1 MKRLVRI
8 ALVALPLWTLAAAPA
23 YADVKTRDKATV
35 KFEGM
40 LGRMLNLFGG
50 KAAKEGVE
58 ERTAV
63 SKNRKATMNDST
75 GNIVDLSE
83 EKVYE
88 LDMKKK
94 TYTVTTFEELR
105 RRMREAEEKAKKEA
119 EKEQPGQK
127 PEPQKPTKEYEVDFD
142 VKDTG
147 QKKQAEKEEPSQ
159 KSEPQKPTKE
169 YEVDF
174 DVKDTGQKKQI
185 AGYDAHNTVVT
196 VTVREK
202 GKTLEEAGGIVMTN
216 DMWLGPVIPQ
226 MKEFADFDIR
236 YWKQLEGP
244 QATTMSPEQMAQ
256 VLAMFP
262 LVGKAMERM
271 QKDGDKLKGSPLET
285 TSTFEAVKSKEQL
298 TQAQSQGSGSSGGGI
313 GGLLAKKIIKK
324 EEPKARSTIFT
335 THHEVLEVS
344 TSVAPADLAVPADFK
359 EKK

>member
-23 YADVKTRDKATV
+23 YADVKTRDKSTV

-40 LGRMLNLFGG
+40 LGRMFNLFGG
-50 KAAKEGVE
+50 KAAKEGSE
-58 ERTAV
+58 ARTAV
-63 SKNRKATMNDST
+63 NKNRKATMNDSSGT
-75 GNIVDLSE
+75 IVDLSE
-83 EKVYE
+83 EKVYD

-105 RRMREAEEKAKKEA
+105 RRMREAEEKAKKQV
-119 EKEQPGQK
+119 EKEEPGQK
-127 PEPQKPTKEYEVDFD
+127 SEPEKPTKEYEF
-142 VKDTG
+142 
-147 QKKQAEKEEPSQ
+147 
-159 KSEPQKPTKE
+159 
-169 YEVDF
+169 DF

-185 AGYDAHNTVVT
+185 AGYDTHNTVVT

-202 GKTLEEAGGIVMTN
+202 GKTLEESGGMVMTN
-216 DMWLGPVIPQ
+216 DMWLGPEIPQ
-226 MKEFADFDIR
+226 MKEFADFDVR
-236 YWKQLEGP
+236 YWKQLQGP

-285 TSTFEAVKSKEQL
+285 TTTFEAVKTKEQL
-298 TQAQSQGSGSSGGGI
+298 TQAQNQGGSSGGGI
-313 GGLLAKKIIKK
+313 SGLLAKKIMKK
-324 EEPKARSTIFT
+324 EEPKARATIFT
-335 THHEVLEVS
+335 THNEVLEVS
-344 TSVAPADLAVPADFK
+344 TSVTPADLAVPADFK